1 MNRRELLKNISLL
14 TGASVLGA
22 DFFLS
27 GCQKADDGAAVVGL
41 FNKNEIALLDEIA
54 DTIIPRTNTPGAK
67 DAQVGLFM
75 ANFVSDCYEEKE
87 QAIIKAGMATLENAS
102 QTQFKKGFLKI
113 TPQQRQALL
122 QKAAAAAKAA
132 NEKQI
137 DDAPTPY
144 FTLFQ
149 QLALMGY
156 FTSEPGFTEVLRF
169 EIVPGKYEG
178 CIDYKGETA
187 WANW

>member
-41 FNKNEIALLDEIA
+41 FNKNEIALLDEI
-54 DTIIPRTNTPGAK
+54 
-67 DAQVGLFM
+67 GLFM